1 MIKQSMKCY
10 SKRHLKVQFIELKLL
25 RVVKYPET
33 QKKWGLLSK
42 KPRFL
47 GGSKMSEQPNAR

>member
-1 MIKQSMKCY
+1 MKCY
-10 SKRHLKVQFIELKLL
+10 SKRDLKVQFIELKLL